1 MLIKTGICTIR
12 NERRIA
18 LLFDY
23 NEDVI
28 TLVKQIKGRKW
39 SASNKF
45 WHIPYQANYLKE
57 LNEKFHGKLEFI
69 ENTSESKIEKKIKLP
84 AEYIETLKLKNY
96 SEPTIK
102 TYRLHFQQL
111 LRYFKNTKPE
121 EITFDEIRQY
131 ILFLVEE
138 KKYSTSSQNNAINAI
153 KFYYN
158 EVINRTID
166 DFFIPRP
173 RKAKTIPKIL
183 NEQEVSKILKNINNL
198 RDKCMIFLIYSAGL
212 SPSEITYLKIKDIDS
227 NKMKIFVSSAK
238 GEKDR
243 FVILSEKI
251 LNLLREYFK
260 KYKPQEW
267 LFENK
272 PGMQYSKRN
281 IQKAFKT
288 AVDKSGI
295 TKPATLSILKNSFAV
310 HLLEKGV
317 DVRYIQQMLG
327 HKHSK
332 TTMKY
337 LRVSKRDLSAIQS
350 PLDSLDV

>member
-1 MLIKTGICTIR
+1 MKIEIKDRRIR
-12 NERRIA
+12 N
-18 LLFDY
+18 
-23 NEDVI
+23 
-28 TLVKQIKGRKW
+28 T
-39 SASNKF
+39 
-45 WHIPYQANYLKE
+45 
-57 LNEKFHGKLEFI
+57 KLEKKESL
-69 ENTSESKIEKKIKLP
+69 ENYFPS
-84 AEYIETLKLKNY
+84 EYITTLKLMNY
-96 SEPTIK
+96 NEATIK
-102 TYRLHFQQL
+102 TYRQYFQQFVKFFEDKKL
-111 LRYFKNTKPE
+111 E
-121 EITFDEIRQY
+121 EISFDEIRQY
-131 ILFLVEE
+131 ILYLVEE
-138 KKYSTSSQNNAINAI
+138 KKYSASSQNNAINAI

-158 EVINRTID
+158 NVINKPID

-212 SPSEITYLKIKDIDS
+212 SPSEITYLKITDIDS
-227 NKMKIFVSSAK
+227 SKMKIFVSSAK
-238 GEKDR
+238 GKKDR

-251 LNLLREYFK
+251 LRLLREYFK
-260 KYKPQEW
+260 IYKPYEW
-267 LFENK
+267 LFESK
-272 PGMQYSKRN
+272 PGQQYSKRN
-281 IQKAFKT
+281 LQKAFKA

-295 TKPATLSILKNSFAV
+295 IKPATLSILKNSFAV

-327 HKHSK
+327 HRHSK

>member
-1 MLIKTGICTIR
+1 MKIETKGSRIR
-12 NERRIA
+12 DE
-18 LLFDY
+18 
-23 NEDVI
+23 
-28 TLVKQIKGRKW
+28 
-39 SASNKF
+39 
-45 WHIPYQANYLKE
+45 
-57 LNEKFHGKLEFI
+57 KLEKKEF
-69 ENTSESKIEKKIKLP
+69 SKSHFP
-84 AEYIETLKLKNY
+84 PEYIETLKLKNY
-96 SEPTIK
+96 NESTII
-102 TYRLHFQQL
+102 TYQQHFQQFL
-111 LRYFKNTKPE
+111 KFFKNSQPE
-121 EITFDEIRQY
+121 DIHFDEIRQY
-131 ILFLVEE
+131 ILFLVED

-158 EVINRTID
+158 NVINKPID

-173 RKAKTIPKIL
+173 RRAKTIPKIL

-212 SPSEITYLKIKDIDS
+212 SPSEITYLKITDIDS
-227 NKMKIFVSSAK
+227 GKMKIFVSSAK

-260 KYKPQEW
+260 IYKPHEW
-267 LFENK
+267 LFESK
-272 PGMQYSKRN
+272 QGMQYSKRN